1 MKKIFKFYAL
11 AFVSLIALSSCS
23 DSDDGNS
30 KKTYPLTVN
39 FTLGDELSADNISD
53 AKLVFTNKKGNDTVA
68 LSNLGTNTLEMYKG
82 SYKVSFIGKVTDE
95 ASAYVTGA
103 TSVDIYSEQS
113 ITLNLSKV
121 NKSTLVFKT
130 IYMTGGAQYYMLDG
144 YVEIA
149 NNSDEVQYLDQLIL
163 FTSYGDQKQANA
175 FQANGITD
183 LYPSAQGAVVAFP
196 GTGHDYPLLPG
207 QFVVVANEAMNH
219 KLAYGDDESKIDD
232 YAKSPD
238 LSNADWEIYLGT
250 GDINYEAPDLTTI
263 YSNNK
268 YMKAWG
274 LGVFGRTYILAKLPA
289 GMTPETFG
297 SDPANMQN
305 EPGTTSSFSR
315 SLMLPSK
322 YVLDAVDT
330 YSSTTSA
337 EDHYCTLL
345 PKDDA
350 TGVQNNEA
358 YSGKA
363 LRRKVSSIVNGRVYY
378 QDTNNS
384 ANDFMNNQDNTP
396 GWVPTSVNN

>member
-1 MKKIFKFYAL
+1 MD
-11 AFVSLIALSSCS
+11 FVSLIALSSCS
-23 DSDDGNS
+23 DNDNGGS
-30 KKTYPLTVN
+30 KKAYQLTVN
-39 FTLGDELSADNISD
+39 FTLEDGLSADNISD
-53 AKLVFTNKKGNDTVA
+53 AKLVFTNNKGSDTVS
-68 LSNLGTNTLEMYKG
+68 LKNLGTNTLEMYKG

-163 FTSYGDQKQANA
+163 FSSFGDQQQANA
-175 FQANGITD
+175 WQANGITD
-183 LYPSAQGAVVAFP
+183 LYPSGYGAVVAFP
-196 GTGHDYPLLPG
+196 GNGHDYPLQPG

-219 KLAYGDDESKIDD
+219 KLAYGDDESKKDD

-238 LSNADWEIYLGT
+238 LSKADWEIYLGT
-250 GDINYEAPDLTTI
+250 GDIDYEAPNLTTI
-263 YSNNK
+263 YTNNK

-274 LGVFGRTYILAKLPA
+274 LGVYGRSYILAKLPA
-289 GMTPETFG
+289 GITPEAFG
-297 SDPANMQN
+297 ADPNNIQY
-305 EPGTTSSFSR
+305 EPGTTSEFSR
-315 SLMLPSK
+315 ALMLPNK

-330 YSSTTSA
+330 YAPSTSA
-337 EDHYCTLL
+337 ENHYCTLL

-396 GWVPTSVNN
+396 AWVPTSVNK